1 MNRIRMMGPGE
12 TVHTEPKGKN
22 SQAKGPVS
30 DETPES
36 DKRTDEAIRPGGESF
51 RSIYGDKVFGSCP
64 DMVSLSFFKKLAVG
78 KKKERIV
85 MERKTPLYDL
95 HVAEGGKIVPFAGY
109 LLPVQYGS
117 GVIKEHMAVRQ
128 QAGLFDVSHMG
139 EVLFTGPTALDS
151 LNHLLTN
158 DYSNMPVNKVRY
170 GVMCNEQGGT
180 IDDLVVYKFGE
191 ESYLVVVNAAN
202 REKDFSHMAANVLE
216 GTLCEDISDT
226 VAQLALQGP
235 KAPAI
240 LKKLLPE
247 DQIPKGY
254 YTALPNVD
262 LQGIRCMISRTGYTG
277 ELGYEIYTSNEDA
290 PKLWKLLREAG
301 EEFGLIPC
309 GLGARD
315 TLRLEAAM
323 PLYGH
328 EMDETITPLEAG
340 LDFGVKL
347 NKAEFIGRDALVAA
361 GTPKRVRVGLEVTG
375 RGIIREEQAVFANG
389 EKIGVTT
396 SGTHCPY
403 LGKAVAMALVDA
415 QHTAEGTEL
424 EVDVRGRKVA
434 AKIIPLPF
442 YTRGK

>member
-1 MNRIRMMGPGE
+1 
-12 TVHTEPKGKN
+12 
-22 SQAKGPVS
+22 
-30 DETPES
+30 
-36 DKRTDEAIRPGGESF
+36 
-51 RSIYGDKVFGSCP
+51 
-64 DMVSLSFFKKLAVG
+64 
-78 KKKERIV
+78 
-85 MERKTPLYDL
+85 MERKTPLYDV

-139 EVLFTGPTALDS
+139 EILFTGPTALDT

-158 DYSNMPVNKVRY
+158 DYSNMPINKVRY
-170 GVMCNEQGGT
+170 GVMCTPEGGT

-191 ESYLVVVNAAN
+191 ESYLAVVNAAN
-202 REKDFSHMAANVLE
+202 REKDFAHMSQNLLP
-216 GTLCEDISDT
+216 GTKAEDISDR

-240 LKKLLPE
+240 MKKLLPE

-254 YTALPNVD
+254 YTALPNVEI
-262 LQGIRCMISRTGYTG
+262 QGMKCMISRTGYTG

-290 PKLWKLLREAG
+290 PKLWKVLREAG

-328 EMDETITPLEAG
+328 EMDETVTPLEAG
-340 LDFGVKL
+340 LDFAIKL
-347 NKAEFIGRDALVAA
+347 NKEEFIGKDALVAA
-361 GTPKRVRVGLEVTG
+361 GAPKRVRIGLEATG
-375 RGIIREEQAVFANG
+375 RGIVREHQDVYLG
-389 EKIGVTT
+389 DEKIGQTT

-403 LGKAVAMALVDA
+403 LGKAIAMALVDA
-415 QHTAEGTEL
+415 KHTAEGTVL
-424 EVDVRGRKVA
+424 EVDVRGRRVS
-434 AKIIPLPF
+434 AKIVPLPF
-442 YTRGK
+442 YKRS